1 MRLKSL
7 LAAATLALSLSGCS
21 AIYDMIVFQ
30 IDVPQG
36 NFVEESQVD
45 KLTLGMTKEQVTYV
59 MGSPMLVDSF
69 DSDKWYYIYYLKPGG
84 EPSEQSQMELVFYN
98 GKLARIS
105 GDDAI
110 AEKFSDKVEKYK
122 ADSRKNSSSDK
133 STAPCV
139 DTKDDEFC
147 KPVDITQ

>member
-45 KLTLGMTKEQVTYV
+45 KLSLGMTKEQVTYV

-69 DSDKWYYIYYLKPGG
+69 DNDKWYYIYYLKPGG
-84 EPSEQSQMELVFYN
+84 EPSEQSQMELIFFN
-98 GKLARIS
+98 GKLARVS
-105 GDDAI
+105 GDDVI
-110 AEKFSDKVEKYK
+110 ADKFSDRVETYK
-122 ADSRKNSSSDK
+122 GDK
-133 STAPCV
+133 PAKGNAPKPCV
-139 DTKDDEFC
+139 DTANDDAC
-147 KPVDITQ
+147 KPVDMTQ